1 MRPWRGFFWM
11 QCHLKTNHLP
21 WLTCYAH
28 QLPSTF
34 VPHLNLLVYNAVFFS
49 YHLFWH
55 TLITYGPTYL
65 NSASS
70 IKCLCTLLREKLF
83 LWGICYSLLG
93 HYGFEDGSC
102 LSTTWASATCLKTA
116 ARWIK
121 TPEGSQWGSLFRG
134 KIGPNRIT
142 SKCIFRMKIL
152 TSALPRACAHNRSA
166 LPTDT
171 LSPGLLMAQ
180 GTRAPPG

>member
-1 MRPWRGFFWM
+1 MKRILLDAMSPEDQPSSLTHLLCPSAAFNIRTTFESLSL
-11 QCHLKTNHLP
+11 QC
-21 WLTCYAH
+21 
-28 QLPSTF
+28 S
-34 VPHLNLLVYNAVFFS
+34 FFS
-49 YHLFWH
+49 YHLLWH

-93 HYGFEDGSC
+93 RYGFEDGSC
-102 LSTTWASATCLKTA
+102 LSTTWASGTCLKTA

-152 TSALPRACAHNRSA
+152 TSALPRACAHKRSA